1 MWVSAGKCCC
11 LKHDDTYFMV
21 EVESDQIPMDVI
33 HEIEEAFE
41 EGEYHVKLVH
51 MLGQPTS

>member
-1 MWVSAGKCCC
+1 VPVNVSAA
-11 LKHDDTYFMV
+11 DTYFMV